1 MNKLPFRTGMGFDVH
16 AFAENRKLVLGGV
29 CIPYE
34 KGLEG
39 HSDADCLVHAIND
52 ALLGALAMGDIGEH
66 FPDRDPHYKDICSL
80 RMMEDVLALVH
91 EAGYVVGNVDS
102 VIMAQKPKMAPYIQ
116 AMRETIAKTLACE
129 TEQISIKATTTEH
142 LGYVGREEGIAC
154 LANVLLVRSEE

>member
-52 ALLGALAMGDIGEH
+52 ALLGALAMGDIGGH
-66 FPDRDPHYKDICSL
+66 FPDTDPHCKDICSL

-91 EAGYVVGNVDS
+91 KAGYVVGNVDS